1 MALTLNSIHL
11 TTNATVQAKI
21 DTSPVI
27 TYHDKRDRCTAI
39 RGGCGQVETCQV
51 LQVRVLSQRSTPS
64 EEPQGIQTLADR
76 SQVLAMATALSSNQI
91 NLPNSSNRQ
100 ISADATLE
108 TRRSCLQ
115 KRVLRQILRLA
126 ILVPQSH
133 QKWTHGKLKY
143 KSKPL

>member
-1 MALTLNSIHL
+1 M
-11 TTNATVQAKI
+11 
-21 DTSPVI
+21 
-27 TYHDKRDRCTAI
+27 
-39 RGGCGQVETCQV
+39 ETCQV

-115 KRVLRQILRLA
+115 KRVLRQTLRLA
-126 ILVPQSH
+126 ILAPQSH